1 MRHNLTKQTITA
13 PTIAIGFM
21 GGVVLPILL
30 TNAIATKKPNA
41 IYRDDDKGEL
51 ENLRHVLNN
60 LDNRLTNIHYKIT
73 GDHISSIVSSNDEDY
88 DFNDLL
94 F

>member
-1 MRHNLTKQTITA
+1 MLFDTMRQNLMKQPISA

-30 TNAIATKKPNA
+30 TNAIATNHPNS
-41 IYRDDDKGEL
+41 IYQGKTKGEL
-51 ENLRHVLNN
+51 NSIHYNLENLNKRI
-60 LDNRLTNIHYKIT
+60 TNIHNQI
-73 GDHISSIVSSNDEDY
+73 DHTDIDEDY
-88 DFNDLL
+88 DFNDIL